1 MKPLFVSSMLA
12 AALLIAGCG
21 SDPSTPTGTLPQV
34 TGLTVV
40 DSLCGGTTV
49 FLSWSPV
56 DSVTGYRVYYDES
69 GAGFWDE
76 LEAVE
81 DTFTTH
87 DADRAYYYTVLAFEG
102 VDTSEDYADPVHTR
116 PNDCGY
122 YILWDNYASTDSV
135 NAIIFGETS
144 GVTGR
149 AEDENFVQ
157 SAYIYDGGWAQ
168 SPVGIYS
175 GAAGVWGNGMAT
187 PFVKSNSALV
197 APEVGYEDS
206 LFLIDDDIVYGM
218 TPDSHYVKIFVDA
231 IEVDTLA
238 PETSYCVKFW
248 YQYQPVPSL
257 RLFALL

>member
-1 MKPLFVSSMLA
+1 MKKTLFAIA
-12 AALLIAGCG
+12 ATAIVIVGCG

-49 FLSWSPV
+49 FLSWNSV

-69 GAGFWDE
+69 GIGFWDE

-87 DADRAYYYTVLAFEG
+87 DADRSYFYTILAFEG
-102 VDTSEDYADPVHTR
+102 TDTSEDYADPCNTR

-135 NAIIFGETS
+135 NAIIFGETT

-149 AEDENFVQ
+149 AEDTTFVQ
-157 SAYIYDGGWAQ
+157 NAYVYDGGWAQ
-168 SPVGIYS
+168 SPVGLYS
-175 GAAGVWGNGMAT
+175 GDAGVWGNGNST
-187 PFVKSNSALV
+187 PFVKSNSGLL

-206 LFLIDDDIVYGM
+206 LFLIDNDIVYGI
-218 TPDSHYVKIFVDA
+218 TPDSHYVKLFIDE
-231 IEVDTLA
+231 IEEDLLV
-238 PETSYCVKFW
+238 PGSYCIKFW
-248 YQYQPVPSL
+248 YQYQPIPNL